1 MVLQNTA
8 AREVAWPFVKEN
20 WQKILKT
27 FPEVSLPRMSEGV
40 TGLVSD
46 ELLKETRQ
54 FFKENPMRQ
63 GKKLIEQ
70 NLEKQ
75 SVAVALKNREAR
87 TLKTF

>member
-1 MVLQNTA
+1 VLLNTA
-8 AREVAWPFVKEN
+8 ARDIAWPFVKEN

-27 FPEVSLPRMSEGV
+27 FPEVSLSRLSEGV

-54 FFKENPMRQ
+54 FFTDNPIRQ
-63 GKKLIEQ
+63 GKKTIEQ

-75 SVAVALKNREAR
+75 SVAVALKNREAK